1 MADTKV
7 YPRIQQP
14 PPPAPRRRSRMSRV
28 VRVILTVLL
37 VVALLVIGALW
48 YVSLR
53 IPRVEVASLDPLAVG
68 EARNFLVVGSDS
80 RERLPDDFPNFFGP
94 GSGQRADVIMVLHMV
109 PGRARAQI
117 LSLPRDLRVD
127 IPGRGTDKVNAALSY
142 GGPDLLVQTVRANTG
157 LPIHNYLE
165 LDFAGF
171 AEIVDALGG
180 VDMFF
185 PYPAR
190 DAKSGLAVEA
200 GQVHLSGGMALAYVR
215 SRQYEEMRDGQWV
228 SVESGDL
235 GRIQRQ
241 QRLLFSILGETRN
254 PATVARIGPLS
265 SALGANLRADQTFG
279 VRAML
284 GILWRMPFLDS
295 QEVEAMALPVEG
307 ANIDGI
313 SYVVA
318 AEPAAQTVT
327 EAFRNGRSMVAAAEG
342 PPDVM
347 VLNGNGVQGA
357 AAGMADRLE
366 AEGIPVVSIGDAD
379 RSDYAQTLVVARPE
393 AVERAR
399 MVTEAI
405 GLGRVVT
412 GEVPTDADVLVIVG
426 LDAEEG

>member
-1 MADTKV
+1 
-7 YPRIQQP
+7 
-14 PPPAPRRRSRMSRV
+14 MSRV

-37 VVALLVIGALW
+37 VGALLVIGALW

-53 IPRVEVASLDPLAVG
+53 IPRVEVASLNPLRVG

-80 RERLPDDFPNFFGP
+80 RERLPEDFPDFFGP
-94 GSGQRADVIMVLHMV
+94 GAGQRADVIMVVHMV

-127 IPGRGTDKVNAALSY
+127 IPGRGADKINAALSY
-142 GGPDLLVQTVRANTG
+142 GGPDLLVQTVRAGTG

-171 AEIVDALGG
+171 SEIVNALGG

-190 DAKSGLAVEA
+190 DAKSGLSVEA
-200 GQVHLSGGMALAYVR
+200 GHVHLSGGMALAYVR

-228 SVESGDL
+228 SVDSGDL
-235 GRIQRQ
+235 GRIERQ
-241 QRLLFSILGETRN
+241 QRLLFAILGEAKN
-254 PATVARIGPLS
+254 PATLARIGPLS
-265 SALGANLRADQTFG
+265 SALGANLRADETFG

-295 QEVEAMALPVEG
+295 QDVEAMALPVEL
-307 ANIDGI
+307 ANIGGV
-313 SYVVA
+313 SYVVPVK
-318 AEPAAQTVT
+318 PADQTVI
-327 EAFRNGRSMVAAAEG
+327 EAFRNGQSMVAAAEG

-357 AAGMADRLE
+357 AGAMADRLE
-366 AEGIPVVSIGDAD
+366 AEGIPVVAVGDAE
-379 RSDYAQTLVVARPE
+379 RSDYSQTLVVARPE

-399 MVTEAI
+399 MVAEAI
-405 GLGRVVT
+405 GFGSVVT
-412 GEVPTDADVLVIVG
+412 GEVPSDADVLVIVG
-426 LDAEEG
+426 LDAAES